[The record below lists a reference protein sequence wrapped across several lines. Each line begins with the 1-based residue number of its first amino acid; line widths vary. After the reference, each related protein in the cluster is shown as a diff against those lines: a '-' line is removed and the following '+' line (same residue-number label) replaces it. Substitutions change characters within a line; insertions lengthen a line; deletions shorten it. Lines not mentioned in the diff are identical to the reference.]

1 VASVSTDRKAVDSM
15 SAAYD
20 PALAERNR
28 MLQQDVIALRH
39 ALERSQQEKA
49 VMLQQMNEIKFRH
62 EQAIARLRA
71 TIQEFLT

>member
-1 VASVSTDRKAVDSM
+1 V

-20 PALAERNR
+20 VDLAERNR

-49 VMLQQMNEIKFRH
+49 AMLQQINEIRFKH
-62 EQAIARLRA
+62 EQAIRRLNA
-71 TIQEFLT
+71 TIEEFLK

>member
-1 VASVSTDRKAVDSM
+1 M
-15 SAAYD
+15 SSAYD
-20 PALAERNR
+20 VDLAERNR

-49 VMLQQMNEIKFRH
+49 AMLAQMNEIRFRH
-62 EQAIARLRA
+62 EQAIQRLQA

>member
-1 VASVSTDRKAVDSM
+1 M

-20 PALAERNR
+20 PDLAERNR

-49 VMLQQMNEIKFRH
+49 AMLQQMNQIRFKH
-62 EQAIARLRA
+62 EQAIRRLNA
-71 TIQEFLT
+71 TIEEFLK

>member
-1 VASVSTDRKAVDSM
+1 M

-20 PALAERNR
+20 RDLAERNR
-28 MLQQDVIALRH
+28 MLQADVIALRH

-49 VMLQQMNEIKFRH
+49 AMLAQMNEIRFRH

-71 TIQEFLT
+71 TIEEFLK

>member
-1 VASVSTDRKAVDSM
+1 M
-15 SAAYD
+15 SAAYGTD
-20 PALAERNR
+20 LAERNR

-49 VMLQQMNEIKFRH
+49 AMLAQMNEIRFKH

>member
-1 VASVSTDRKAVDSM
+1 M

-20 PALAERNR
+20 ADLAERNR

-49 VMLQQMNEIKFRH
+49 AMLQQMNQIRFKH
-62 EQAIARLRA
+62 EQAIRRLNA
-71 TIQEFLT
+71 TIEEFLK

>member
-1 VASVSTDRKAVDSM
+1 M

-20 PALAERNR
+20 VDLAERNR

-49 VMLQQMNEIKFRH
+49 AMLAQMNGIRFKH
-62 EQAIARLRA
+62 EQAIRRLNA
-71 TIQEFLT
+71 TIEEFLK

>member
-1 VASVSTDRKAVDSM
+1 MTYDVD
-15 SAAYD
+15 
-20 PALAERNR
+20 LAERNR
-28 MLQQDVIALRH
+28 LLQQDVIALRH

-49 VMLQQMNEIKFRH
+49 AMLQQMNEIRFRH

>member
-1 VASVSTDRKAVDSM
+1 MT
-15 SAAYD
+15 YD
-20 PALAERNR
+20 ADLAERNR

-49 VMLQQMNEIKFRH
+49 AMLQQMNEIKFRH

>member
-1 VASVSTDRKAVDSM
+1 M

-20 PALAERNR
+20 VDLAERNR

-49 VMLQQMNEIKFRH
+49 AMLQQMNEIKFRH
-62 EQAIARLRA
+62 EQAIRRLNA
-71 TIQEFLT
+71 TIEEFLK

>member
-1 VASVSTDRKAVDSM
+1 M

-20 PALAERNR
+20 VDLAERNR
-28 MLQQDVIALRH
+28 LLQQDVIALRH

-49 VMLQQMNEIKFRH
+49 AMLQQMNEIKFRH